1 MVKPAKKMLWALAL
15 AIPLV
20 TAGVAAVKPAA
31 TPPPVTDNFWVER
44 RAAARIEA
52 RLTHP
57 EADRYRSRAPAGGCP
72 VPAEPMPLGP
82 LARMEAREDWSGIAA
97 AYALEAEWNQAA
109 SFLERMPASP
119 ERDSDLGAVALAR
132 GDHERALRLLDGAL
146 AAKPNLPQA
155 LWNRALVF
163 REMGLTLRA
172 SELFE
177 QVAKLGEQGWSREA
191 HAQALSLR
199 DSTLERQRQW
209 QAARDATKALMEDA
223 NAPLPLDAA
232 RQLPGTVRGVFYD
245 VVRSAASK
253 ERAQALLPL
262 AKELDRVQGGSTLT
276 DYVQRVA
283 KRDFRRRGELARQYA
298 AAMRAGGAMPEG
310 FLDRARLSGD
320 EDLYMGA
327 LLRTRNGTMNHLK
340 DVVERI
346 KRMDDP
352 WFTYI
357 AERDQAFK
365 EVSDGAWWKAEQRL
379 FSALQRCREG
389 TLSVRCLELERRLAV
404 FYYDM
409 QRVTEAEQHAR
420 VLWAGARQLRE
431 WDLEFNALES
441 LSQVARSRN
450 DLGSAR
456 AYLEE
461 WMARGPTRSCAWPH
475 VQLAHLHYLD
485 LRPADARRELDTA
498 AACADNPME
507 LVFGATLAELTR
519 SGSGP
524 KDAEWMQR
532 ITARAVQGPAV
543 VGGDRVYAQYLE
555 GRYHL
560 EQDRARGEALL
571 KTVIAEADALPRGDA
586 LARESW
592 ALAYSS
598 LAVDAGRAGE
608 FPKVATLLAAQ
619 LGTPVPTRCA
629 LAASVHAERAVL
641 VALGP
646 KGEVRGH
653 YDSAR
658 REPFARAD
666 SSRLVPEALRK
677 TLSTCDR
684 VDVLAWAPVFGR
696 TDLLPSDIAWSFR
709 LGRAAQGTPSTP
721 GSRPAPARR
730 LVVAGVESPSLL
742 NLPRLPAWT
751 PDAEPGAAPPDVLS
765 GSDATPSRVL
775 ARMADATEIEIH
787 AHGITDPSISGAS
800 LVVLSPEVN
809 GRYALTADVV
819 RETRLTGSPTV
830 FLAACSAGRT
840 TALQSTE
847 PFSLPAAFIDSGA
860 RAVLASTVDIPD
872 AAGRFFD
879 GVRRRIHAGS
889 PAAVAL
895 RDERQAWLSRD
906 ARAGWTRSVLLV
918 EKAD

>member
-1 MVKPAKKMLWALAL
+1 MLKPAKTKLWALAL

-20 TAGVAAVKPAA
+20 AAGVAALKPAA
-31 TPPPVTDNFWVER
+31 APPPLTDNFWVER

-82 LARMEAREDWSGIAA
+82 LARMEAREDWGSIAS
-97 AYALEAEWNQAA
+97 AYALEGEWNQAA
-109 SFLERMPASP
+109 SFLERLPASP
-119 ERDSDLGAVALAR
+119 ERDSDLAAVALAR
-132 GDHERALRLLDGAL
+132 GDHERALRLLDAAL
-146 AAKPNLPQA
+146 TAKPGLTQA

-177 QVAKLGEQGWSREA
+177 QVAKLGEQGWGREA

-199 DSTLERQRQW
+199 ESTLERERQW
-209 QAARDATKALMEDA
+209 TAARAATLALLEDA
-223 NAPLPLDAA
+223 KAPLPLDAA
-232 RQLPGTVRGVFYD
+232 RQLPGTVRGIFYD
-245 VVRSAASK
+245 VVRTAASK
-253 ERAQALLPL
+253 ERALELMPL
-262 AKELDRVQGGSTLT
+262 AKELDRLQGGRTLT

-283 KRDFRRRGELARQYA
+283 KRDFKRRGELARQYA
-298 AAMRAGGAMPEG
+298 EAMRAGGPMPEG
-310 FLDRARLSGD
+310 LVDRARLSGD
-320 EDLYMGA
+320 EDIYLGA
-327 LLRTRNGTMNHLK
+327 LLRTREGTLPRLK
-340 DVVERI
+340 DTVERI
-346 KRMDDP
+346 HRMEDP
-352 WFTYI
+352 WFTYV
-357 AERDQAFK
+357 ADRDQARQ
-365 EVSDGAWWKAEQRL
+365 EVAEGAWWKAEQRL

-389 TLSVRCLELERRLAV
+389 SLSVRCLELERRMTI
-404 FYYDM
+404 FYTDL
-409 QRVTEAEQHAR
+409 QRLTEAEQHAR

-431 WDLEFNALES
+431 WEMEFSVLEI
-441 LSQVARSRN
+441 LSHVARSRN

-461 WMARGPTRSCAWPH
+461 WSARGVKRRCSWPH
-475 VQLAHLHYLD
+475 VQLAHLNYLD
-485 LRPADARRELDTA
+485 LRPDAARRELELA
-498 AACADNPME
+498 SACSDNPME
-507 LVFGATLAELTR
+507 LVFGATVAELAR
-519 SGSGP
+519 FNPGP
-524 KDAEWMQR
+524 RPQDAQWLKTVLTQAGEG
-532 ITARAVQGPAV
+532 TAVPV
-543 VGGDRVYAQYLE
+543 SDRVYMNYLE
-555 GRYHL
+555 GRFL
-560 EQDRARGEALL
+560 LDQDRARGEALL
-571 KTVIAEADALPRGDA
+571 KRAIADADALPRGDA
-586 LARESW
+586 LGRESW
-592 ALAYSS
+592 ALSYSS
-598 LAVDAGRAGE
+598 LANDAGRAGE
-608 FPKVATLLAAQ
+608 FPKVVALMAAQ
-619 LGTPVPTRCA
+619 LGTPVPARCA
-629 LAASVHAERAVL
+629 LAASLHAERTTL

-646 KGEVRGH
+646 KGEVKGH
-653 YDSAR
+653 YDGAR
-658 REPFARAD
+658 REAFARMD
-666 SSRLVPEALRK
+666 SSRLVPETLRQ
-677 TLSTCDR
+677 TLSGCER
-684 VDVLAWAPVFGR
+684 VDVLAWAPLFGR
-696 TDLLPSDIAWSFR
+696 TDLLPPEMAWSFR
-709 LGRAAQGTPSTP
+709 LGRAQGP
-721 GSRPAPARR
+721 RPAPGATPTRR
-730 LVVAGVESPSLL
+730 LVVAGVEAPSLL
-742 NLPRLPAWT
+742 QLPRLPAWT

-775 ARMADATEIEIH
+775 ASMADATEIEIH

-819 RETRLTGSPTV
+819 REQRLTGSPTV

-840 TALQSTE
+840 TSLQSTE

-889 PAAVAL
+889 PAAIAL

>member
-15 AIPLV
+15 AIPLMA
-20 TAGVAAVKPAA
+20 AGVAALKPAA
-31 TPPPVTDNFWVER
+31 SPPSVPDSFWVER
-44 RAAARIEA
+44 RAAARIES
-52 RLTHP
+52 RLTHA

-82 LARMEAREDWSGIAA
+82 LARMEAREDWGGIAA

-132 GDHERALRLLDGAL
+132 GDFERALRLLDGAL
-146 AAKPNLPQA
+146 AAKPTLPQA

-199 DSTLERQRQW
+199 ESTLERQRQW
-209 QAARDATKALMEDA
+209 KAAREATLALVEDA

-245 VVRSAASK
+245 VVRTAASK
-253 ERAQALLPL
+253 ERALALMPL
-262 AKELDRVQGGSTLT
+262 AKELDRLQGGSTLA
-276 DYVQRVA
+276 DYVQRVS
-283 KRDFRRRGELARQYA
+283 KRDFTRRGELARQYA
-298 AAMRAGGAMPEG
+298 AAMRPGGTVPDG
-310 FLDRARLSGD
+310 FLDKARLPGD

-327 LLRTRNGTMNHLK
+327 ILRTRNGTMKNLK
-340 DVVERI
+340 DVLERI
-346 KRMDDP
+346 KRLDDP
-352 WFTYI
+352 WFTYQ
-357 AERDQAFK
+357 AERDQAYK
-365 EVSDGAWWKAEQRL
+365 EVADGAWWKAEQRL
-379 FSALQRCREG
+379 FSALQHCREG
-389 TLSVRCLELERRLAV
+389 TLTVRCLELERRLAV

-420 VLWAGARQLRE
+420 MLWAGARQLRE

-461 WMARGPTRSCAWPH
+461 WMARGPTRNCAWPH

-485 LRPADARRELDTA
+485 LRPADARRELDIA
-498 AACADNPME
+498 AACADNRME

-524 KDAEWMQR
+524 NDAEWLGR
-532 ITARAVQGPAV
+532 VTSNAVSGPAV
-543 VGGDRVYAQYLE
+543 LGGDRAYAHYLE
-555 GRYHL
+555 GRFFL
-560 EQDRARGEALL
+560 DQDRTRGEALL
-571 KTVIAEADALPRGDA
+571 KTTIAEADALPRGDA

-592 ALAYSS
+592 ALSHSS

-608 FPKVATLLAAQ
+608 FPKVVTLMAAQ

-646 KGEVRGH
+646 KGEALGH
-653 YDSAR
+653 YDAAR
-658 REPFARAD
+658 KEPFARAD

-677 TLSTCDR
+677 TLSGCDR

-696 TDLLPSDIAWSFR
+696 TDLLPADIAWSFR
-709 LGRAAQGTPSTP
+709 LGRAQGPRPSP
-721 GSRPAPARR
+721 GASASRR
-730 LVVAGVESPSLL
+730 LVVAGVDAPSLL
-742 NLPRLPAWT
+742 QLPRLPAWT

-819 RETRLTGSPTV
+819 REQRLTGSPTV

-879 GVRRRIHAGS
+879 GVRRRIHAGT

-895 RDERQAWLSRD
+895 RDERQAWLARD
-906 ARAGWTRSVLLV
+906 ARAAWTRSVLLV

>member
-1 MVKPAKKMLWALAL
+1 MLKPAKKSLWALAV
-15 AIPLV
+15 AIPLMA
-20 TAGVAAVKPAA
+20 AGVAALKPRAQQPSA
-31 TPPPVTDNFWVER
+31 PDTFWADR

-82 LARMEAREDWSGIAA
+82 LARMEAREDWGGIAA
-97 AYALEAEWNQAA
+97 AYALEGEWSQAA
-109 SFLERMPASP
+109 SFLERLPASP
-119 ERDSDLGAVALAR
+119 ERDSDLAAVALAR

-146 AAKPNLPQA
+146 AAKPGLSQA

-177 QVAKLGEQGWSREA
+177 QVAKRNEQGWGREA
-191 HAQALSLR
+191 HAQALALR
-199 DSTLERQRQW
+199 EATLERQRQW
-209 QAARDATKALMEDA
+209 KAAREATLALVEDPK
-223 NAPLPLDAA
+223 APLPLDAA
-232 RQLPGTVRGVFYD
+232 RQLPGTVRGVFYEA
-245 VVRSAASK
+245 VRAAPSK
-253 ERAQALLPL
+253 ERVLALLPL
-262 AKELDRVQGGSTLT
+262 AKELDRVQGGSVLT

-283 KRDFRRRGELARQYA
+283 KRDFARRAELARHYA
-298 AAMRAGGAMPEG
+298 ETLRAGQAVPEAL
-310 FLDRARLSGD
+310 LDRARVSGD
-320 EDLYMGA
+320 EDIYLGA
-327 LLRTRNGTMNHLK
+327 LMRTRKGTLNHLK
-340 DVVERI
+340 DTLERI
-346 KRMDDP
+346 KRTEDP
-352 WFTYI
+352 WFTYV
-357 AERDQAFK
+357 ADRDQALK
-365 EVSDGAWWKAEQRL
+365 EISDGAWWKAEQRL
-379 FSALQRCREG
+379 FGALQRCREG
-389 TLSVRCLELERRLAV
+389 ALSVRCLELEKRLAI

-409 QRVTEAEQHAR
+409 QRVTESEQHAR

-431 WDLEFNALES
+431 WELEFSVLEV

-485 LRPADARRELDTA
+485 LRPQDARRELDIA

-507 LVFGATLAELTR
+507 PVFGATLAELTR
-519 SGSGP
+519 SSSGP
-524 KDAEWMQR
+524 NDAEWLSR
-532 ITARAVQGPAV
+532 VTSNTLSGPVVQ
-543 VGGDRVYAQYLE
+543 GGDRVYADYLE
-555 GRYHL
+555 GRFL
-560 EQDRARGEALL
+560 LDRDRAKGEGHLRNAI
-571 KTVIAEADALPRGDA
+571 KAADALPRGDA
-586 LARESW
+586 LGRESW
-592 ALAYSS
+592 ALSYSS

-608 FPKVATLLAAQ
+608 FPKVVELMASQ

-629 LAASVHAERAVL
+629 LAASVHAERTVL

-646 KGEVRGH
+646 QGEVKGH
-653 YDSAR
+653 YDDTR
-658 REPFARAD
+658 KEPFARAD
-666 SSRLVPEALRK
+666 SSRLVPETLRK
-677 TLSTCDR
+677 TLASCDH

-709 LGRAAQGTPSTP
+709 LGRAQGP
-721 GSRPAPARR
+721 RPAGSAQASRR
-730 LVVAGVESPSLL
+730 LVVAGVEAPSLL
-742 NLPRLPAWT
+742 QLPRLPAWT
-751 PDAEPGAAPPDVLS
+751 PDAEPGSAPPNVLS

-775 ARMADATEIEIH
+775 ESMTDATEIEIH

-819 RETRLTGSPTV
+819 REQKLKGEPTV

-895 RDERQAWLSRD
+895 RDERQAWLARD
-906 ARAGWTRSVLLV
+906 GRAGWTRSVLLV

>member
-1 MVKPAKKMLWALAL
+1 MVKPAKKKLWALAL
-15 AIPLV
+15 AIPLMA
-20 TAGVAAVKPAA
+20 AGVAALKPAA
-31 TPPPVTDNFWVER
+31 SAPPVTDSFWVER
-44 RAAARIEA
+44 RAAARIES
-52 RLTHP
+52 RLTHA

-82 LARMEAREDWSGIAA
+82 LARMEAGEDWGGIAA

-119 ERDSDLGAVALAR
+119 ERDSDLSAVALAR
-132 GDHERALRLLDGAL
+132 GDFERALRLLDGAL
-146 AAKPNLPQA
+146 AVKPNLPQA

-199 DSTLERQRQW
+199 ESTLERQRQW
-209 QAARDATKALMEDA
+209 KAAREATLALMDDA
-223 NAPLPLDAA
+223 KAPLPLDAA

-245 VVRSAASK
+245 VVRAAESK
-253 ERAQALLPL
+253 ERALALMPL
-262 AKELDRVQGGSTLT
+262 AQELDRVQGGRTLT

-283 KRDFRRRGELARQYA
+283 KRDFTRRGELARQYA
-298 AAMRAGGAMPEG
+298 AAMRPGGTVPDG
-310 FLDRARLSGD
+310 FLDKARLPGD

-327 LLRTRNGTMNHLK
+327 ILRTRNGTMKNLK
-340 DVVERI
+340 DVLERI
-346 KRMDDP
+346 KRLDDP
-352 WFTYI
+352 WFMYQ
-357 AERDQAFK
+357 AERDQAYK
-365 EVSDGAWWKAEQRL
+365 EVADGAWWKGEQRL
-379 FSALQRCREG
+379 FSALQHCREG
-389 TLSVRCLELERRLAV
+389 TLTVRCLELERRLAV

-461 WMARGPTRSCAWPH
+461 WMARGPTRHCAWPH
-475 VQLAHLHYLD
+475 VQLAHLYYLD
-485 LRPADARRELDTA
+485 LRPADARRELDIA
-498 AACADNPME
+498 AACADNRME

-524 KDAEWMQR
+524 NDAEWLGR
-532 ITARAVQGPAV
+532 VTSNAVSGPNV
-543 VGGDRVYAQYLE
+543 LGGDRAYAHYLE
-555 GRYHL
+555 GRFVL
-560 EQDRARGEALL
+560 DQDRTRGEALL
-571 KTVIAEADALPRGDA
+571 KTTIAEADALPRGDA

-592 ALAYSS
+592 ALSHSS
-598 LAVDAGRAGE
+598 LAVDAGRTGE
-608 FPKVATLLAAQ
+608 FPKVVTLMAAQ

-646 KGEVRGH
+646 KGEVQGH
-653 YDSAR
+653 YDAAR
-658 REPFARAD
+658 KEPFARAD

-677 TLSTCDR
+677 TLSGCDR

-709 LGRAAQGTPSTP
+709 LGRAQGP
-721 GSRPAPARR
+721 RPAPGSQSAPSRR
-730 LVVAGVESPSLL
+730 LVVAGVEAPSLL
-742 NLPRLPAWT
+742 QLPRLPAWT

-819 RETRLTGSPTV
+819 REQRLTGSPTV

-879 GVRRRIHAGS
+879 GVRRRIHAGT

-895 RDERQAWLSRD
+895 RDERQAWLARD
-906 ARAGWTRSVLLV
+906 ARAAWTRSVLLV

>member
-1 MVKPAKKMLWALAL
+1 MLKPAKKNLWALAL
-15 AIPLV
+15 AIPLLAV
-20 TAGVAAVKPAA
+20 GVAAVKPRAQPQ
-31 TPPPVTDNFWVER
+31 TVPDTFWADR

-82 LARMEAREDWSGIAA
+82 LARMEAREDWGGIAA
-97 AYALEAEWNQAA
+97 AYALEGEWNQAA
-109 SFLERMPASP
+109 SFLERLPASP
-119 ERDSDLGAVALAR
+119 ERDSDLAAVALAR

-146 AAKPNLPQA
+146 AAKPGLTQA

-177 QVAKLGEQGWSREA
+177 QVAKRNEQGWGREA
-191 HAQALSLR
+191 HAQALALR
-199 DSTLERQRQW
+199 EATLERQRQW
-209 QAARDATKALMEDA
+209 KAAREATMALVDDPK
-223 NAPLPLDAA
+223 APLPMDAA
-232 RQLPGTVRGVFYD
+232 RQLPGTVRGVFYEA
-245 VVRSAASK
+245 VRAAPSK
-253 ERAQALLPL
+253 ERVLALLPL
-262 AKELDRVQGGSTLT
+262 AKELDRVQGGSVLG

-283 KRDFRRRGELARQYA
+283 KRDFSRRSDLARQYA
-298 AAMRAGGAMPEG
+298 ETLRAGQAVPEAL
-310 FLDRARLSGD
+310 LDRARLSGD
-320 EDLYMGA
+320 EDIYLGA
-327 LLRTRNGTMNHLK
+327 LLRTRKGTLSHLK
-340 DVVERI
+340 DTLERI
-346 KRMDDP
+346 KRLEDP
-352 WFTYI
+352 WFTYV
-357 AERDQAFK
+357 ADRDQAFK

-379 FSALQRCREG
+379 FGALQRCRENG
-389 TLSVRCLELERRLAV
+389 LSVRCLELEKRLAI

-409 QRVTEAEQHAR
+409 QRVTESEQHAR

-431 WDLEFNALES
+431 WELEFSALEV

-485 LRPADARRELDTA
+485 LRPQDARRELDVA

-507 LVFGATLAELTR
+507 PVFGATLAELSR
-519 SGSGP
+519 SSSGAH
-524 KDAEWMQR
+524 DVEWLSR
-532 ITARAVQGPAV
+532 VTANALAGPVVQA
-543 VGGDRVYAQYLE
+543 GDRVYADYLE
-555 GRYHL
+555 GRFHL
-560 EQDRARGEALL
+560 DRDRAKGESHLRNAI
-571 KTVIAEADALPRGDA
+571 KEADTLPRGDA
-586 LARESW
+586 LGRESW
-592 ALAYSS
+592 ALSYSS

-608 FPKVATLLAAQ
+608 FPKVVELMAAQ
-619 LGTPVPTRCA
+619 LGTPVPARCA
-629 LAASVHAERAVL
+629 LAASVHAERTVL

-646 KGEVRGH
+646 QGEVKGH
-653 YDSAR
+653 YDDTR
-658 REPFARAD
+658 KEPFARAD

-677 TLSTCDR
+677 TLSSCDH

-709 LGRAAQGTPSTP
+709 LGRAHGPRPVASAQ
-721 GSRPAPARR
+721 AARR
-730 LVVAGVESPSLL
+730 LVVAGVEAPSLL
-742 NLPRLPAWT
+742 QLPRLPAWT
-751 PDAEPGAAPPDVLS
+751 PDAEPGSAPPNVLS

-775 ARMADATEIEIH
+775 ESMADATEIEIH

-819 RETRLTGSPTV
+819 REQRLKGEPTV

-895 RDERQAWLSRD
+895 RDERQAWLARD
-906 ARAGWTRSVLLV
+906 GRAGWTRSVLLV